1 MTEDLNIQSDD
12 MKDLFCHN
20 EGEACIST
28 DRIMVDGKKIGYM
41 YREYPDFDG
50 DSGWR
55 FTAGDEDV
63 EYMENPDNS
72 GLYSLNTV
80 ANKDI
85 EIIMFLDFPIGTAF
99 YRDETGNFVKDSF
112 NVLARQEIDAVLYE
126 FNVNNRDDLNSR
138 EQSELT
144 AIYEKL
150 KIIKE
155 KFNLSDGDAED
166 ILADIFGECEQ

>member
-1 MTEDLNIQSDD
+1 
-12 MKDLFCHN
+12 
-20 EGEACIST
+20 
-28 DRIMVDGKKIGYM
+28 M

-63 EYMENPDNS
+63 EYIENPDNS

-85 EIIMFLDFPIGTAF
+85 EIITFLDFPIGTVF

-126 FNVNNRDDLNSR
+126 T
-138 EQSELT
+138 ET
-144 AIYEKL
+144 T
-150 KIIKE
+150 
-155 KFNLSDGDAED
+155 
-166 ILADIFGECEQ
+166 